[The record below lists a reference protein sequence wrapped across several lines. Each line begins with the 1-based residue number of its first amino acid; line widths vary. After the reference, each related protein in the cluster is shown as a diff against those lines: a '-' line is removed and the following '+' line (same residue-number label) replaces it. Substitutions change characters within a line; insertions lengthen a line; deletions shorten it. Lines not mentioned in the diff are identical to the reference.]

1 MEEFIGGAIF
11 NLFTGGL
18 IAGLVIAFFV
28 WKGSL
33 MRHKI
38 LKSELQKAQEEIG
51 DLSNHINRH
60 MKLTAKGNEELDKEV
75 KDLREQNL
83 NLKDTLAYY
92 KEKSNRDE
100 KRALQVY
107 DRAVHILYE
116 KSPGFAPAWEI
127 AMKEAEKDMDE
138 VDNGLSRIVKKI
150 IRPSLASPT
159 DREIIEEDTP
169 MFRVAD
175 KHTTSK
181 KEQSVQDIETVESS
195 SSKESQ

>member
-1 MEEFIGGAIF
+1 MEEFVGGAIF

-18 IAGLVIAFFV
+18 VAGLVIAFFV
-28 WKGSL
+28 WKSSL

-38 LKSELQKAQEEIG
+38 LKSELQKAQDEIG

-60 MKLTAKGNEELDKEV
+60 MKLTAKGNEEVDQEV
-75 KDLREQNL
+75 KDLKDQNL
-83 NLKDTLAYY
+83 NLKDTLGYY
-92 KEKSNRDE
+92 KEKANRNE

-107 DRAVHILYE
+107 DKAVHILYE

-127 AMKEAEKDMDE
+127 AMKEAEQELND

-150 IRPSLASPT
+150 IRPSLSSPNE
-159 DREIIEEDTP
+159 REILEEDAP

-175 KHTTSK
+175 KSDKNQSNVEDTPTTKGS
-181 KEQSVQDIETVESS
+181 
-195 SSKESQ
+195 